1 MPVNDN
7 LYLGVGNISHERELG
22 AYYQDLT
29 PAIYHFEHNSM
40 GDFDENGIPFL
51 REAKRKYYSI
61 VYVIQYALINHDL
74 MLKGAGDADE
84 KKRIIKR
91 CLDWLEEKAEDFH
104 DSTVWRSEMN
114 EQYKLPKGWISAM
127 YQGQAVSLFLRAF
140 QLFGEERYLK
150 IAEKAFEFFKYD
162 YAEGGVRRVDENGYI
177 WFEEYPSAVP
187 SLVLNGYIY
196 TVFGIYD
203 LYRVT
208 KNEEAVKLFD
218 ECVRTLENNLY
229 KYDAGYWSVYDQLKK
244 ELVSYYYQK
253 NVHIPLMEIMYGL
266 TGKEI
271 FKKYAE
277 KWTKNLNSLFD
288 KFIVKI
294 MYRVQPRIRRWSK

>member
-1 MPVNDN
+1 MSVNDN
-7 LYLGVGNISHERELG
+7 LYLGVGNISHERELN

-40 GDFDENGIPFL
+40 GDFDERGIPFL
-51 REAKRKYYSI
+51 REEKRKYYSI

-74 MLKGAGDADE
+74 MLKGANDADE
-84 KKRIIKR
+84 KKRIIKN

-104 DSTVWRSEMN
+104 DSVIWRSEYN

-127 YQGQAVSLFLRAF
+127 YQGQAVSLFLRAY

-150 IAEKAFEFFKYD
+150 TAEKAFEFFKYD
-162 YAEGGVRRVDENGYI
+162 YSEGGVKRVDENGFI
-177 WFEEYPSAVP
+177 WFEEYPSEKP

-203 LYRVT
+203 LYRAT
-208 KNEEAVKLFD
+208 KSEEAKRLFD
-218 ECVRTLENNLY
+218 ECLRTLENNLH
-229 KYDAGYWSVYDQLKK
+229 KYDVGYWSVYDQLKK

-253 NVHIPLMEIMYGL
+253 NVHIPLMEIMYRL

-277 KWTKNLNSLFD
+277 KWTKNLNSAFD